1 MTIALTLAKEIKKYV
16 DKNKKM
22 PNLIKIKDIGYNQN
36 QMAYRLAYAVCNK
49 QKDVPKG
56 FHIDNAKNPVGN
68 KWNKKVPEKYYM
80 DLAKRYVSFVEKN
93 RKTPNYATLTGRK
106 VAITLFIYEMAR
118 ILISYHVNK
127 KLPATCTFDSAH
139 VRGTTTEAENN
150 KNCTNPYTS
159 SPHYTSSGCN
169 KLGQCTD
176 YGCGPHSVHQAIK
189 KFGITSIDES
199 TIARWAGTTT
209 NGTGH
214 SGLNTAIA
222 KISSKTGVK
231 LSVEWRN
238 FSSFGNS
245 RDERFKNI
253 AKLLCRK
260 DKAVFFHIL
269 YQNGGTSYDP
279 YAEDFGH
286 YEMADRINTST
297 GYLRILNS
305 LGGYCRKG
313 RCGFIQ
319 DRSFAVQEAYL
330 KGISQPSV
338 CIITKG

>member
-1 MTIALTLAKEIKKYV
+1 MTIAVKLAKMITDYV
-16 DKNKKM
+16 QKNKKM
-22 PNLIKIKDIGYNQN
+22 PTLFKINKVGYNKN
-36 QMAYRLAYAVCNK
+36 HMIYRLSYAITHQNK
-49 QKDVPKG
+49 DSKG
-56 FHIDNAKNPVGN
+56 FHIESAKNPMGN
-68 KWNKKVPEKYYM
+68 KLNVKIYKSDYSDMAQRLCKYIEQNKQ
-80 DLAKRYVSFVEKN
+80 
-93 RKTPNYATLTGRK
+93 TPNYVTCKGKK
-106 VAITLFIYEMAR
+106 VAIDLIIYEFSR
-118 ILISYHVNK
+118 IVIYYNNKK
-127 KLPATCTFDSAH
+127 KLPSYCTFDSAH
-139 VRGTTTEAENN
+139 VRGTTTEAENK

-189 KFGITSIDES
+189 KFGITNIDES
-199 TIARWAGTTT
+199 TIASWAGTTT

-222 KISSKTGVK
+222 KIASKTGVK

-269 YQNGGTSYDP
+269 YQNGGASYDP

-286 YEMADRINTST
+286 YEMSDRINVST

-305 LGGYCRKG
+305 LGGYCGSG

-319 DRSFAVQEAYL
+319 DRSFAVQDAYL